1 MRANLEKCKQY
12 VQECSVLTNSKS
24 LNRPARRFAKGE
36 IYDSNLCD
44 LLFFD
49 YVDMPGHDA
58 LFNDPTVNDLK
69 LSFKTEKNPIAPRKG
84 VVEVTL
90 SNPTGKSIENKSGSD
105 CEFDYLVLT
114 QTSGNCALLVCDKAT
129 AIKFQTPTSDQI
141 KVSIPLDEVFWIIHP
156 NDKVTIDCVVDES
169 KIEEVF
175 EAFRNNL
182 IMLARKTIEDHKV
195 GSIIEE
201 KKETTNEETKVY

>member
-1 MRANLEKCKQY
+1 MFKTLYFDGVTFGQCKDAQRGDLIINTKDNKEITYGKRGRPPTWLRMALGIIESKEYVEYKAKGKQETDIKDPYEAPLLVKHMRANLEKCKQY

-90 SNPTGKSIENKSGSD
+90 SNPTGKSI
-105 CEFDYLVLT
+105 
-114 QTSGNCALLVCDKAT
+114 QITSKG
-129 AIKFQTPTSDQI
+129 
-141 KVSIPLDEVFWIIHP
+141 
-156 NDKVTIDCVVDES
+156 
-169 KIEEVF
+169 
-175 EAFRNNL
+175 
-182 IMLARKTIEDHKV
+182 
-195 GSIIEE
+195 
-201 KKETTNEETKVY
+201 